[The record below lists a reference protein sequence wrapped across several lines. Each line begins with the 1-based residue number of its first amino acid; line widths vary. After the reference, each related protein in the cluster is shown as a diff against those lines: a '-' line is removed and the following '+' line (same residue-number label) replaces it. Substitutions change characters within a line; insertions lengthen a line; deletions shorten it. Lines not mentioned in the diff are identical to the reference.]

1 MLSGASFP
9 VHLVRYFDARGHW
22 HLLVHR
28 YRFGDG
34 PGVAPADILVAGHGY
49 NDFDIGLLRFL
60 HARFRQ
66 HRLSARAASARST
79 LRRASLR
86 ADQRASRRR
95 CVEIGA
101 SGTRW
106 TAGSGSLAAIRPSTA
121 AFPTTP
127 ARQHRTLRSNAPSCE
142 STRSRGSTATST
154 LFWPVCHVFSSYTT
168 PHAAS
173 QKKTKKMWCRVYST

>member
-1 MLSGASFP
+1 MLHSRFTSLGISTREVTGTCSCTGIGSVTGLAWHRPTFLWRGMGTMTLTSGCSVFSTLASANTACP
-9 VHLVRYFDARGHW
+9 
-22 HLLVHR
+22 
-28 YRFGDG
+28 
-34 PGVAPADILVAGHGY
+34 
-49 NDFDIGLLRFL
+49 
-60 HARFRQ
+60 
-66 HRLSARAASARST
+66 ARAASARST